1 MKYRVNVEEILSRI
15 IEVESDNEDDA
26 EEKVKEMYKKQQIV
40 LDAEDFQEV
49 GFYMT

>member
-1 MKYRVNVEEILSRI
+1 MKYKINVEEILSRI
-15 IEVESDNEDDA
+15 IEVEADNEDEA
-26 EEKVKEMYKKQQIV
+26 EEKVKDMYEKQQIV